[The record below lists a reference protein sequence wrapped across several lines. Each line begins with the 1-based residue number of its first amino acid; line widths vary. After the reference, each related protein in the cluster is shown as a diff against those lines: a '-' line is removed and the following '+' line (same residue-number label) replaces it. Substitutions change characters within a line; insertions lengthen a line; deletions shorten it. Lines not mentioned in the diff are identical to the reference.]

1 MAGARFLDPAS
12 VPLRRHGG
20 GNIWA
25 TLATVTQ
32 VVIGVVAFSGL
43 LLFFFPVIQK
53 TQQYQADQTVLR
65 AEIDQ
70 EQAKQQEI
78 KLETEHMKTDSA
90 YVEHIARDRLNM
102 GRPGEEIV
110 HFAPYQPELPASK
123 TSRPVPQNQEE
134 DGVSSDS
141 GY

>member
-12 VPLRRHGG
+12 VPLRQHGN

-43 LLFFFPVIQK
+43 LLFFVPVINK
-53 TQQYQADQTVLR
+53 THEYQASQTTLHAEIDKAQADQ
-65 AEIDQ
+65 
-70 EQAKQQEI
+70 QQI
-78 KLETEHMKTDSA
+78 KLETEHMKNDSA
-90 YVEHIARDRLNM
+90 YVEHIARDQLNM

-110 HFAPYQPELPASK
+110 HFAPYQTEAPASR
-123 TSRPVPQNQEE
+123 TAHPVPQDSDSE
-134 DGVSSDS
+134 DGSN
-141 GY
+141 

>member
-12 VPLRRHGG
+12 VPLRRHGD

-32 VVIGVVAFSGL
+32 VVIGIVAFSGL
-43 LLFFFPVIQK
+43 LLFFLPVIHL
-53 TQQYQADQTVLR
+53 TQQYQSDKETLY
-65 AEIDQ
+65 AEIDKAQ
-70 EQAKQQEI
+70 AEQQQI
-78 KLETEHMKTDSA
+78 KIETEHMKTDPA

-110 HFAPYQPELPASK
+110 HFAPYQAELPASR
-123 TSRPVPQNQEE
+123 TAHPVPQNDDAE
-134 DGVSSDS
+134 DS
-141 GY
+141 GN